1 MQLIHFAVL
10 QKLTE
15 CCKPTILPP
24 LKRDTGRERE
34 RERER
39 LLKEYKATLQ
49 TAKCMKKGK
58 DDDGNADDSVH
69 YWLICEMG
77 INNALACQL

>member
-1 MQLIHFAVL
+1 
-10 QKLTE
+10 
-15 CCKPTILPP
+15 
-24 LKRDTGRERE
+24 
-34 RERER
+34 